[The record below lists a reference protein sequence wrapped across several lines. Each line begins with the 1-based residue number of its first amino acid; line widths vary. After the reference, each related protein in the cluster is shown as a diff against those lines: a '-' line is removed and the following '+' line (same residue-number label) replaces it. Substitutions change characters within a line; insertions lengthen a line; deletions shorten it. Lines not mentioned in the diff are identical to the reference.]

1 MFRLEGSIYVEP
13 GFVQELWGGGC
24 SGSAEWTPPATASA
38 QAASTAARPSLSTAD
53 STLTIWRSP
62 SSEPFS
68 LRRTSARLA
77 GNGQSLN
84 GAPFLSA
91 PGFLASTGT

>member
-1 MFRLEGSIYVEP
+1 MT
-13 GFVQELWGGGC
+13 
-24 SGSAEWTPPATASA
+24 SAEWTPPASASA
-38 QAASTAARPSLSTAD
+38 QAASTVARLSVNTAD

-68 LRRTSARLA
+68 LRRTCSRLA
-77 GNGQSLN
+77 GNNQSLK